1 MDSESLSFGPSSFR
15 AIGLQSQRSNDN
27 GRTFKAGN
35 YDIKVPNVPKG
46 HSVVVKRARV
56 EPLASTCRKS
66 TARSEVG
73 EDYTRLQDKDIT
85 RLWNACSIQIKSGS
99 GGVFGLHFGYGPDL
113 EDSGSLV
120 IVDLQLA
127 SPRVLPTLR
136 QGDSRRRKGEQLSTW
151 WIKILQDVLG
161 VSEMYRWLQGDGTE
175 RWTLNLPIT

>member
-1 MDSESLSFGPSSFR
+1 VGIVDSESLSFGPSSFR

-136 QGDSRRRKGEQLSTW
+136 QGDSRRRKGEQLST
-151 WIKILQDVLG
+151 
-161 VSEMYRWLQGDGTE
+161 
-175 RWTLNLPIT
+175 